1 LHGTHFEQ
9 GVKLDSGSIINQVIP
24 MYTAHIIETSLGD
37 VEITL
42 DSTRLTRAHFV
53 DKPSRIQ
60 AVHSSTSS
68 RIGQKLNG
76 YLAGETQVLDV
87 VCVEQ
92 GTAFQLKVW
101 AALRQIPFGGTWTY
115 SYLAQHIG
123 RPKAVRAVASAVA
136 QNPCLVFTPCH
147 RVVRKDG
154 AIGGYAG
161 GVGRKRAL
169 LRLEGVVFKG

>member
-1 LHGTHFEQ
+1 
-9 GVKLDSGSIINQVIP
+9 
-24 MYTAHIIETSLGD
+24 MYTTHIIKTPLGNIEMILHLNR
-37 VEITL
+37 VI
-42 DSTRLTRAHFV
+42 RAHFV
-53 DKPSRIQ
+53 DTPSRTQ
-60 AVHSSTSS
+60 AVDSSVSLC
-68 RIGQKLNG
+68 IGQKLNG
-76 YLAGETQVLDV
+76 YLSGETQVLDV
-87 VCVEQ
+87 VVVEQ
-92 GTAFQLKVW
+92 GTAFQLNVW
-101 AALRQIPFGGTWTY
+101 AALRQIPFGETWTY

-169 LRLEGVVFKG
+169 LRLEGVVFKS

>member
-1 LHGTHFEQ
+1 MKTPLGNMEMTLESTH
-9 GVKLDSGSIINQVIP
+9 VI
-24 MYTAHIIETSLGD
+24 
-37 VEITL
+37 
-42 DSTRLTRAHFV
+42 RARFV
-53 DKPSRIQ
+53 DTPSRTQ
-60 AVHSSTSS
+60 AVDSSVSLC
-68 RIGQKLNG
+68 IGQKLNA
-76 YLAGETQVLDV
+76 YLSGNAQVLDL

-92 GTAFQLKVW
+92 GTVFQLQVW
-101 AALRQIPFGGTWTY
+101 AALRQIPFGETRTY
-115 SYLAQHIG
+115 SDLAQQIG

-161 GVGRKRAL
+161 GVERKRAL

>member
-1 LHGTHFEQ
+1 MNE
-9 GVKLDSGSIINQVIP
+9 VMP
-24 MYTAHIIETSLGD
+24 MYTIHMIKTSLGD

-53 DKPSRIQ
+53 DKPSRTQ
-60 AVHSSTSS
+60 AVLSSTSS
-68 RIGQKLNG
+68 RIAQKLNG
-76 YLAGETQVLDV
+76 YLSGETQVLDV

-92 GTAFQLKVW
+92 GTAFQLNVW
-101 AALRQIPFGGTWTY
+101 AALRQIPFGETWTY
-115 SYLAQHIG
+115 SDLARHIN
-123 RPKAVRAVASAVA
+123 RPKAVRAVANAVA

-161 GVGRKRAL
+161 GAARKQAL
-169 LRLEGVVFKG
+169 LRVEGMVFKG